1 MTEERIKKW
10 LISANN
16 DFMAAGNLLFVSKDK
31 IITNVVCYLAQQ
43 SCEKFLKAFLLFRSE
58 PFSKTHNL
66 ELLIEKCKRVDAEF
80 PDLDT
85 GRLTSYNISMRYPD
99 EFRIPSIDEAKES
112 YETSRSVR
120 NAVLKRMN
128 ISEND
133 ITLFND

>member
-1 MTEERIKKW
+1 MTDSRIKKW

-16 DFMAAGNLLFVSKDK
+16 DFMAAGNLLFVEKDK
-31 IITNVVCYLAQQ
+31 IITNVICYLAQQ
-43 SCEKFLKAFLLFRSE
+43 SCEKFLKAFLLFKTA
-58 PFSKTHNL
+58 PFPKTHNL
-66 ELLIEKCKRVDAEF
+66 ELLIEKCKQADAEF

-112 YETSRSVR
+112 YVSSKSVR
-120 NAVLKRMN
+120 NTVLDRMN

-133 ITLFND
+133 ITLFDN

>member
-31 IITNVVCYLAQQ
+31 IITNVICYLAQQ
-43 SCEKFLKAFLLFRSE
+43 SCEKFLKAFLLFISE
-58 PFSKTHNL
+58 PFPKSHNL
-66 ELLIEKCKRVDAEF
+66 ELLIEKCKRADAEF
-80 PDLDT
+80 PSLDA

-112 YETSRSVR
+112 YETSKTVR
-120 NAVLKRMN
+120 NAVLNRMN
-128 ISEND
+128 IPEND
-133 ITLFND
+133 ITLFNN

>member
-1 MTEERIKKW
+1 MTDDRIKKW

-31 IITNVVCYLAQQ
+31 IITNVICYLAQQ
-43 SCEKFLKAFLLFRSE
+43 SCEKFLKAFLLLRSE

-66 ELLIEKCKRVDAEF
+66 ELLIEKCKRADEEF

-112 YETSRSVR
+112 YETSRTVR
-120 NAVLKRMN
+120 NAVLNRMN
-128 ISEND
+128 IPEND
-133 ITLFND
+133 ITLFNN